1 MKAALTIPL
10 VVALAACVPTVR
22 RFEAVLAAHDSAT
35 QALTEW
41 CGRQGLAP
49 VPEIRAIADRATSEA
64 PSAATRKVLGVTA
77 GEPVAF
83 RHVRLV
89 CGDQV
94 LSVAKNWYVPA
105 RLAPEMNRV
114 LETTDTPFG
123 KVVAALDFRRE
134 RLTSQRGRTDTCP
147 PDTVLAQRAL
157 LRRSD
162 GLAISMVVECYTPAI
177 LKDHRAG

>member
-1 MKAALTIPL
+1 M
-10 VVALAACVPTVR
+10 ALAACTPTVR
-22 RFEAVLAAHDSAT
+22 RFETVLAAHDSAT

-41 CGRQGLAP
+41 CALRGMAP
-49 VPEIRAIADRATSEA
+49 VPQIRAIADRSMIEP
-64 PSAATRKVLGVTA
+64 PSAATRKVLGI
-77 GEPVAF
+77 GPEEPVAF

-105 RLAPEMNRV
+105 RLSADMNRM
-114 LETTDTPFG
+114 LESTDTPFG

-134 RLTSQRGRTDTCP
+134 RLASRRGHADACP
-147 PDTVLAQRAL
+147 PDTVLAQQAV
-157 LRRSD
+157 LRLAD
-162 GLAISMVVECYTPAI
+162 GRAISMVVECYTPAI